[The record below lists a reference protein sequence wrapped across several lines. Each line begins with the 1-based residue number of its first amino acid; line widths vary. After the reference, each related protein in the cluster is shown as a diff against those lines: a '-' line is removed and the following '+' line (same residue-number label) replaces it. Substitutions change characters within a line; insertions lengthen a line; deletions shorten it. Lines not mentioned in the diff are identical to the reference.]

1 MQALGIDGCRA
12 GWLYVSKDLDT
23 GALRGGILRQIGDLL
38 AFDPR
43 EVVVGIDIPIGLPDS
58 GARACELQARRLLG
72 RPRASSVFP
81 VPVRQVLVARSR
93 LLACSI
99 SQRIDGRRINH
110 QTWNIIPKI
119 REVDRFLGVHPV
131 YRARIHEV
139 HPELSFQRWNGG
151 LAMEHS
157 KKTAQGRLE
166 RQRLVDSLFGEPC
179 DVARAGVP
187 RGGWALDDYLDA
199 CAVLWTA
206 CRIARSVAVT
216 IPEKPQRDG
225 LGLQMRITT

>member
-23 GALRGGILRQIGDLL
+23 GELRGGILEQISEVL
-38 AFDPR
+38 AFAPK
-43 EVVVGIDIPIGLPDS
+43 EVVIGIDIPIGLPDS
-58 GARACELQARRLLG
+58 GPRACEQQARKLLG

-81 VPVRQVLVARSR
+81 VPVRQVLFARSR

-99 SQRIDGRRINH
+99 SQRIDGRRINQ

-119 REVDRFLGVHPV
+119 REMDRFLRLHPV

-157 KKTAQGRLE
+157 KKTSQGRLE
-166 RQRLVDSLFGEPC
+166 RQRLVNSLFGEPC
-179 DVARAGVP
+179 DAVRAGVP